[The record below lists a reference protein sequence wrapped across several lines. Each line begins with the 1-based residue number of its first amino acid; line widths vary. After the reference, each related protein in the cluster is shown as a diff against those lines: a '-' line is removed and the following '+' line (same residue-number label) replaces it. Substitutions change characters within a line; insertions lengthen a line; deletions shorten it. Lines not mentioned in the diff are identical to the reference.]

1 MPDLPS
7 TVLGLECKLF
17 IAAAGAEQGSISGA
31 GNEVKLARSVELS
44 LTSSLADVT
53 VRGSDWRLQR
63 RALKEASI
71 NLELLYSPGDSK
83 YKQLFDAYNTGT
95 PLAMFASD
103 GFGSGLLCDVSV
115 TEFSQPQPLEDAVV
129 VNCTLVPTFTTRYPS
144 WVTGSGS

>member
-1 MPDLPS
+1 MALPT

-17 IAAAGAEQGSISGA
+17 IGTAGAATLTGA
-31 GNEVKLARSVELS
+31 EAEVKLARSVELS

-71 NLELLYSPGDSK
+71 NVELLYSPADPK
-83 YKQLFDAYNTGT
+83 YKMLFNAYNTGT
-95 PLAMFASD
+95 PIAMFASD

-115 TEFSQPQPLEDAVV
+115 TEFSMPQPLEDAIV
-129 VNCTLVPTFTTRYPS
+129 VNVVMLPTFTTRYPE
-144 WVTGSGS
+144 WVEGT